1 MESKVVTNQQQ
12 QEKGLQGTINCEV
25 TRTIKEHV
33 DGRTPTPYLH
43 VML

>member
-12 QEKGLQGTINCEV
+12 QKKRLQDTINCEV
-25 TRTIKEHV
+25 TITIKEHV